1 MSSGHRRQGL
11 PKQRGLG
18 CSLPH
23 WVSASP
29 TAEVRDRGPRS
40 PFLLQVLH
48 FQGCVGL
55 PCLDTHSLETLP
67 TGSRNRK
74 LMLWA

>member
-1 MSSGHRRQGL
+1 MAWDAPSLTGSQLPQLQRSETEAAEARSCFKSSNS
-11 PKQRGLG
+11 KDV
-18 CSLPH
+18 
-23 WVSASP
+23 W
-29 TAEVRDRGPRS
+29 
-40 PFLLQVLH
+40 
-48 FQGCVGL
+48 GL